1 MTAIHTRDDPPSPTA
16 ASAGRVLHSHT
27 VRLSYA
33 DTDPAG
39 ILYYAAW
46 FPKMEALQSE
56 FLYLQG
62 LRQDTL
68 KDRFGWWTVSRATE
82 CEYLAAARL
91 FDLIRIDLR
100 VGRIGASSFRF
111 EFEMRRVDDGV
122 LVARAANTVVTVS
135 PDQSTVRIPADLR
148 AHLEEWI
155 APEAMQ

>member
-1 MTAIHTRDDPPSPTA
+1 MSDDPP
-16 ASAGRVLHSHT
+16 VLHSHT

-68 KDRFGWWTVSRATE
+68 IERFGWWTVSRATE

-91 FDLIRIDLR
+91 FDMIRIELRLGR
-100 VGRIGASSFRF
+100 VGTSSFRF
-111 EFEMRRVDDGV
+111 EFRMLRIDDDV
-122 LVARAANTVVTVS
+122 LVARAANIVVTVS
-135 PDQSTVRIPADLR
+135 PDQRPVRIPAGLR
-148 AHLEEWI
+148 ERLDAWAVS
-155 APEAMQ
+155 APVGAGT

>member
-1 MTAIHTRDDPPSPTA
+1 MDDDAVTGP
-16 ASAGRVLHSHT
+16 VLHSHT

-56 FLYLQG
+56 FLFLQG

-68 KDRFGWWTVSRATE
+68 KERFGWWTVSRATE

-91 FDLIRIDLR
+91 FDVIRIDLR
-100 VGRIGASSFRF
+100 LGRIGASSFRF
-111 EFEMRRVDDGV
+111 EFTMTRVDDDV
-122 LVARAANTVVTVS
+122 VVARAANTVVTVS
-135 PDQSTVRIPADLR
+135 PEQSTIRIPAALR
-148 AHLEEWI
+148 ERLEGWSQ
-155 APEAMQ
+155 P

>member
-1 MTAIHTRDDPPSPTA
+1 MTAPGTREAPATRA
-16 ASAGRVLHSHT
+16 AALRRRVLHSHT
-27 VRLSYA
+27 VRLSYG
-33 DTDPAG
+33 DTDPAE

-68 KDRFGWWTVSRATE
+68 KERFGWWTVSRATE

-91 FDLIRIDLR
+91 FDLVRIDLR
-100 VGRIGASSFRF
+100 LGRIGASSFRF
-111 EFEMRRVDDGV
+111 EFEMHREEDDV

-148 AHLEEWI
+148 AILEGWA
-155 APEAMQ
+155 APEEAR

>member
-1 MTAIHTRDDPPSPTA
+1 MTTAVTTVDARPVIHT
-16 ASAGRVLHSHT
+16 HT

-56 FLYLQG
+56 FLFLQG

-68 KDRFGWWTVSRATE
+68 VARFGWWTVSRATT

-91 FDLIRIDLR
+91 FDEIRIDLR
-100 VGRIGASSFRF
+100 IGRIGSSSFRF
-111 EFEMRRVDDGV
+111 AFVMTRVDDGV
-122 LVARAANTVVTVS
+122 IVARAESTIVTVS
-135 PDQSTVRIPADLR
+135 PAQDPVPIPEGLR
-148 AHLEEWI
+148 THLETWAGV
-155 APEAMQ
+155 AP